1 MELEI
6 DDIRV
11 TYGEYGKLVERI
23 ELLLLPNAK
32 MTLDI
37 EDGEIKLIV
46 EDTDVDDVS
55 VDGTIELDTLTA
67 LIKQLQNVRKQL
79 IKKQE

>member
-37 EDGEIKLIV
+37 EDGEIKLTV

-55 VDGTIELDTLTA
+55 VEGTIELDTLTA